1 MRMYYKD
8 HIMKV
13 LPFIRNKF
21 IITIVVFVIW
31 MMFFDQYNLISRI
44 NNNRKIA
51 ELEQQK
57 EYYIAE
63 IQRSERLLQE
73 LEGDNQSLEKFARE
87 QYLMKKEDEDIY
99 IVKVK

>member
-1 MRMYYKD
+1 MYYKD
-8 HIMKV
+8 HIMRI

-21 IITIVVFVIW
+21 IITVVVFVVW

-57 EYYIAE
+57 EFYIAE
-63 IQRSERLLQE
+63 IQRSKRLLQE
-73 LEGDNQSLEKFARE
+73 LEGDNKSLEKFARE
-87 QYLMKKEDEDIY
+87 QYLMKKDDEDIY

>member
-1 MRMYYKD
+1 MYYKD
-8 HIMKV
+8 HIMRV
-13 LPFIRNKF
+13 LPFVRNKF
-21 IITIVVFVIW
+21 IITIVVFVVW

-57 EYYIAE
+57 EFYLAE
-63 IQRSERLLQE
+63 IKRSKRLLHE

-87 QYLMKKEDEDIY
+87 QYLMKKENEDIY